1 MSNEPST
8 TGDDVLSCL
17 ARIDPGYIE
26 LTEKDGSTT
35 YLFVLD
41 FPMAPGFTVSV
52 GFGKDIPGTEDLGQ
66 PVFLHKRM
74 AIRHLGTAQQY
85 LDDELVQRV
94 LLTLEDSYPVANL
107 GLLPL
112 VRACEWIRSGRVSIS
127 DTAAI
132 VGIPN

>member
-1 MSNEPST
+1 MSNEPSP
-8 TGDDVLSCL
+8 TGEDILSCL

-26 LTEKDGSTT
+26 LTEVNCSTT

-52 GFGKDIPGTEDLGQ
+52 GFGKDIPSSEDLGK

-74 AIRHLGTAQQY
+74 TIRHLGTAQEY
-85 LDDELVQRV
+85 LDDELVRQV
-94 LLTLEDSYPVANL
+94 LRSFETSYPVADL

-112 VRACEWIRSGRVSIS
+112 VRTCEWIRSGRVSIADATS
-127 DTAAI
+127 LL
-132 VGIPN
+132 GIPN